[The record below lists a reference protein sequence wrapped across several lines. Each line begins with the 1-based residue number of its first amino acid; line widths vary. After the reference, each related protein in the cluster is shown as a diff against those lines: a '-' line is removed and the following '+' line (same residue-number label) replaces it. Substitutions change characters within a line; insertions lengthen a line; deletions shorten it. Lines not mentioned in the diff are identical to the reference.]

1 MSTSCYTY
9 LGITMELGCG
19 LATKVVHGRRY
30 LYFWRYD
37 RSNGTS
43 KKVERYVGRVG
54 STETGE
60 KAVRMLLEHAIDAKA
75 EVDLRLTRY
84 RRALERM
91 RRV

>member
-1 MSTSCYTY
+1 
-9 LGITMELGCG
+9 MELGCG
-19 LATKVVHGRRY
+19 LATKIVHGRRC
-30 LYFWRYD
+30 LYFWRYE

-91 RRV
+91 KQF

>member
-1 MSTSCYTY
+1 V
-9 LGITMELGCG
+9 GITTELGCG
-19 LATKVVHGRRY
+19 LATKIVHGRRY
-30 LYFWRYD
+30 LYFWRYE

-43 KKVERYVGRVG
+43 RKMERYVGPVR
-54 STETGE
+54 STKTGE

-91 RRV
+91 KQF

>member
-1 MSTSCYTY
+1 
-9 LGITMELGCG
+9 MELGCG
-19 LATKVVHGRRY
+19 LATKIVHGRRY

-43 KKVERYVGRVG
+43 RKMERYVGPVG
-54 STETGE
+54 LIETSD
-60 KAVRMLLEHAIDAKA
+60 KAVRMLLEHAIDAKE
-75 EVDLRLTRY
+75 EVDIRLARY

>member
-1 MSTSCYTY
+1 
-9 LGITMELGCG
+9 MELGCG
-19 LATKVVHGRRY
+19 LATKIVHGRRY

-43 KKVERYVGRVG
+43 RKVERYVGPVG

-60 KAVRMLLEHAIDAKA
+60 KAVRMLLEHAMDAKE
-75 EVDLRLTRY
+75 EVDIRLARY